1 MFLGNMQNGPTT
13 TANNNNNNTL
23 STWQEETGKLAQDH
37 PWECSKSNV
46 SLAT

>member
-13 TANNNNNNTL
+13 TANNNTL
-23 STWQEETGKLAQDH
+23 NTWQEETGKLAQDH
-37 PWECSKSNV
+37 PWEYSKSNV